1 MVAINPGLFIDGSW
15 ILAEKL
21 PNFPSRNPVNEK
33 VLGLVPETSPQQLED
48 AVQAAH
54 KALGAWG
61 QLPGVERAQ
70 YLLNTAKQFEDHQTE
85 VVELLIA
92 ETGSSFSK
100 AMFELDYTVKFLK
113 AASAD
118 FRFGNGEVF
127 PSDDGTLSYTTR
139 RPLGVIACISPW
151 NVPLILTVK
160 KVANALIAG
169 NTVVLKPS
177 EDSSLSVMKL
187 VEMFAAA
194 DLPPGVLNL
203 TTGHSD
209 VGRALIAHP
218 LTKAVTFTGS
228 TATGKKIAAQA
239 GGLLKRCVL
248 ELGGKDALIILEDID
263 IDFAVNVTAFSGLFH
278 QGQICMSSERI
289 LVQSSIVD
297 RFTEKLLKKVQ
308 SLKMGD
314 PSDHS
319 VDLGPMMSQRQLDM
333 VKDHVEDAKR
343 LGANVLCGGE
353 HSNGLFYPPTILTG
367 VTRDMKLFKDETF
380 GPLLPI
386 MGFDTIDEAID
397 IANDSE
403 YGLSGGVL
411 TNDVEKAFYITNRLD
426 TGMVHI
432 GNGPL
437 LDDPTD
443 AAFGGIKS
451 SGMGRE
457 NGKYSYEAFTELKWV
472 TVHHKKPGFPF

>member
-1 MVAINPGLFIDGSW
+1 MVAINPGLFINGSW
-15 ILAEKL
+15 ILAETL

-33 VLGLVPETSPQQLED
+33 VLGLVPETSSQQLED

-54 KALGAWG
+54 KALGVWG
-61 QLPGVERAQ
+61 QLPGLERAQ
-70 YLLNTAKQFEDHQTE
+70 YLLKVAKQFEDHQTE
-85 VVELLIA
+85 VVEVLIA

-100 AMFELDYTVKFLK
+100 AMFELDYTVRFLK

-151 NVPLILTVK
+151 NVPLVLTIK

-177 EDSSLSVMKL
+177 EDSSLTVMKL

-194 DLPPGVLNL
+194 ELPAGVLNL
-203 TTGHSD
+203 ITGHGD

-218 LTKAVTFTGS
+218 LTKAVSFTGS

-248 ELGGKDALIILEDID
+248 ELGGKDALIILEDVD
-263 IDFAVNVTAFSGLFH
+263 LDFAVNVTAFSGLFH
-278 QGQICMSSERI
+278 QGQICMSAERI
-289 LVQSSIVD
+289 LVQSSIIEQ
-297 RFTEKLLKKVQ
+297 FTEKLLKKVQ
-308 SLKMGD
+308 GLKIGD

-319 VDLGPMMSQRQLDM
+319 VDLGPMMSQNQVDI

-353 HSNGLFYPPTILTG
+353 HSNGLFYPPTVLTG

-386 MGFDTIDEAID
+386 MGFETIDEAID

-437 LDDPTD
+437 VDDPID
-443 AAFGGIKS
+443 AMFGGVKG

-457 NGKYSYEAFTELKWV
+457 NGKASYEAFTELKWV